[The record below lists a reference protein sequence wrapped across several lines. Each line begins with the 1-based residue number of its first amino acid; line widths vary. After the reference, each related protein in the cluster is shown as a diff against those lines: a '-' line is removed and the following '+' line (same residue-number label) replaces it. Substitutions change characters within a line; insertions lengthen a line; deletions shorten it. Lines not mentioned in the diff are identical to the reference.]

1 MSFIATRKAK
11 SDYIDSDVKNC
22 SKRMTHIRYIGGN
35 NLYGS
40 QVIFNLPTHDY
51 RLEGKSF
58 IKKIE
63 RKPKN
68 HVPIDMNERGMFL
81 EVDLEYPEGI
91 HNQHEDFP
99 MAPERYIVKY
109 NELSPLNQ
117 YLYRKMKTSDFS
129 QIMQK
134 KN

>member
-1 MSFIATRKAK
+1 M
-11 SDYIDSDVKNC
+11 DQQ
-22 SKRMTHIRYIGGN
+22 M
-35 NLYGS
+35 
-40 QVIFNLPTHDY
+40 IFNLPTHDY

-63 RKPKN
+63 RKLKN

-117 YLYRKMKTSDFS
+117 YLYRKMKTSDFFTNYAEEKL
-129 QIMQK
+129 IPTFHDR
-134 KN
+134 KNYVLHIQCLIFYLS